1 VPQGLLGA
9 FLLGNLLHLLG
20 IGTRGEEEKYESQA
34 WRYTPV
40 IPTVR
45 RLKQE
50 DKEFKASL
58 DYRVRPERERERE
71 KQREGGGGGGGGG
84 EGKKVFTF
92 LVGEGQTGGVEIILK
107 VFSVLTH
114 RMLHL
119 TASLHIIAPSV
130 LTRDVC

>member
-71 KQREGGGGGGGGG
+71 TERRRRRRRRRRRGQEG
-84 EGKKVFTF
+84 
-92 LVGEGQTGGVEIILK
+92 
-107 VFSVLTH
+107 
-114 RMLHL
+114 LHF
-119 TASLHIIAPSV
+119 P
-130 LTRDVC
+130 RG